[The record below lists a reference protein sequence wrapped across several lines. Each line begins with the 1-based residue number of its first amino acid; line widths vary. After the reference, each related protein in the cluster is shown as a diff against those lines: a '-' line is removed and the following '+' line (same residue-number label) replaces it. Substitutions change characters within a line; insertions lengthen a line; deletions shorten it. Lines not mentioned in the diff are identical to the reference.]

1 MAIGIL
7 ALAIGSVCIWISSLG
22 IRDVEPPVRKERTVS
37 YPFPEEI

>member
-7 ALAIGSVCIWISSLG
+7 ALAIGALFIAISNAG
-22 IRDVEPPVRKERTVS
+22 IRDVEPAVRKERPVR